1 MDNSSPAEKKIWE
14 LSLNWF
20 LQWNICRNCVFLYAM
35 KRWTHKGRNI
45 ISTDQSHRNCIHKW
59 ILHVE
64 DRNCRLANSLV
75 EVWFC
80 FRRRTFG
87 KNILLQ
93 NIEENILPSGLSNK
107 NLHYTQTH
115 THSLLSSQS
124 RSPVSFQPHR
134 AAVCELH
141 VITGLIKEACFH
153 TSKQQPTS
161 KRRDWSHY
169 TVCQLWSFIHIQVV
183 EERLILLR
191 SVLIHQSFIY
201 VEGKIHAGV
210 KWSRWRMCILCASRA
225 RFSSRFHEGYQ
236 HFSRWRQANQAN
248 LCVCLDYFVKGQ
260 LEFVNF
266 G

>member
-1 MDNSSPAEKKIWE
+1 MDFNSSPAEKKIWE

-35 KRWTHKGRNI
+35 KRWTHQRWNI
-45 ISTDQSHRNCIHKW
+45 ISTDESHRNCIHKW

-115 THSLLSSQS
+115 THTPCYRLNLVPQSHFSPTELPSVSCMWSLAWLK
-124 RSPVSFQPHR
+124 RHVFTPRNNNPPPKGGIG
-134 AAVCELH
+134 
-141 VITGLIKEACFH
+141 VITL
-153 TSKQQPTS
+153 
-161 KRRDWSHY
+161 
-169 TVCQLWSFIHIQVV
+169 
-183 EERLILLR
+183 
-191 SVLIHQSFIY
+191 SVNS
-201 VEGKIHAGV
+201 GASST
-210 KWSRWRMCILCASRA
+210 SRWWRSGSSSWEVSWSTRAS
-225 RFSSRFHEGYQ
+225 FM
-236 HFSRWRQANQAN
+236 W
-248 LCVCLDYFVKGQ
+248 KGRYMQ
-260 LEFVNF
+260 E
-266 G
+266 